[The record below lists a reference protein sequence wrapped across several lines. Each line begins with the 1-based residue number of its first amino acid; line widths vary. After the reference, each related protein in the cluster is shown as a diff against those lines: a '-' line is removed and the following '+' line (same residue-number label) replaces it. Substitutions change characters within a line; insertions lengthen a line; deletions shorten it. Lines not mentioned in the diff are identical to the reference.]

1 MDRAAQMAHG
11 GAPVIAQRGARHF
24 DPLLVLLAF
33 ALVAYGAVL
42 IYSASLNAY
51 PHVTLG
57 HPLVKQLVFAAIGVC
72 AMAAVAWFDY
82 RAYGQMAPLLYVAAV
97 GLLGGVLFVG
107 DSAYGSTRWYTFA
120 GQQIQASEVA
130 KVLVIVALARY
141 LADRQQRMRE
151 VRVFVSSL
159 VMAVVPAGLVLLE
172 PDMGTALV
180 FGAVWLGMVV
190 TAGAPPRYI
199 FILLGLV
206 LALLPFAALLVM
218 NDYQLD
224 RFRLW
229 IDPSSD
235 PLGGGFNIRQA
246 EIGIGSGGL
255 FGQGLTEGSQTQL
268 DFLQTS
274 TTDYIFS
281 VLGEELGLAGAVVL
295 LTLFGAL
302 LFRGIRAATLAQDQ
316 FGRLAGTG
324 IVIMILFQVFINIA
338 VNIRLVPVTGIPL
351 PFISQGG
358 SSLVMM
364 FVALG
369 LLEGILIRQKRIEF

>member
-1 MDRAAQMAHG
+1 MIAPRA
-11 GAPVIAQRGARHF
+11 ARHF

-33 ALVAYGAVL
+33 ALVGYGALL
-42 IYSASLNAY
+42 IYSASLNTY
-51 PHVTLG
+51 PSVTPG
-57 HPLVKQLVFAAIGVC
+57 HPLVKQLVFAGIGVC
-72 AMAAVAWFDY
+72 AMLAVAWFDY
-82 RAYGQMAPLLYVAAV
+82 RAFGQMAPLLYAAAV
-97 GLLGGVLFVG
+97 VLLAGVLAVG
-107 DSAYGSTRWYTFA
+107 GSAYGSTRWYTFA
-120 GQQIQASEVA
+120 GQQIQASEIA
-130 KVLVIVALARY
+130 KVLVIVAMARY

-151 VRVFVSSL
+151 VRVFVWSL
-159 VMAVVPAGLVLLE
+159 VMAAVPAGLVLLE

-180 FGAVWLGMVV
+180 FGAVWLGMVAM
-190 TAGAPPRYI
+190 AGAPPRYI
-199 FILLGLV
+199 LILLGLV

-218 NDYQLD
+218 NEYQLD

-281 VLGEELGLAGAVVL
+281 VLGEELGFTGAVVL
-295 LTLFGAL
+295 LTLFAAL

-316 FGRLAGTG
+316 FGRLIATG

-369 LLEGILIRQKRIEF
+369 LLEGILIRHKRIEF